1 MRLRRSSRTALRGR
15 CRSAQSGVNNEGLPV
30 TYAGDFQG
38 HLARASEN
46 AHRPDYLSPSTPE
59 SHWAKEQRAWPRV
72 HGEFPVALRNGLGQH
87 CAATLRN
94 LSPDGLQVRCNV
106 QTARIVHPLGGPL
119 VAGEQPLLHATVVL
133 PLSDGPQTLSA
144 GVRLLHLAAAEAP
157 FCILGFRF
165 LDLRPRA
172 RRIIDA
178 FYAEQLRRGDH

>member
-1 MRLRRSSRTALRGR
+1 M
-15 CRSAQSGVNNEGLPV
+15 
-30 TYAGDFQG
+30 TYAADLQGQAARTGDNV
-38 HLARASEN
+38 L
-46 AHRPDYLSPSTPE
+46 RPDYLPSAA
-59 SHWAKEQRAWPRV
+59 SGAQWANEQRAWPRIR
-72 HGEFPVALRNGLGQH
+72 GEFPVALRNGLGQH

-106 QTARIVHPLGGPL
+106 QTARIIHPQGDSL
-119 VAGEQPLLHATVVL
+119 VAGEQPLLQATVVL

-144 GVRLLHLAAAEAP
+144 GVRLLHLAAAETP
-157 FCILGFRF
+157 FCVLGFQF